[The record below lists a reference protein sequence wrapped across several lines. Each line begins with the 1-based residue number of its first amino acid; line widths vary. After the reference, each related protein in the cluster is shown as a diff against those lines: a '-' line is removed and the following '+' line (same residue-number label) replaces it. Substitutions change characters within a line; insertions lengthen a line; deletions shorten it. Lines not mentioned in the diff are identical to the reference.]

1 MQLPHQ
7 ACVNSVINNHEF
19 QPVNFKAW
27 LSANNI
33 PPSLADK
40 LKKQTITTIED
51 LELLTEQNIVDL
63 KLTIGEN
70 NRLKVAL
77 NALRRTI

>member
-1 MQLPHQ
+1 M
-7 ACVNSVINNHEF
+7 
-19 QPVNFKAW
+19 NFKAW

-70 NRLKVAL
+70 NRLKIAL
-77 NALRRTI
+77 DTLKRAM